1 MYHLFYLL
9 VQDVYGPTAHD
20 PEVTAIVVSDET
32 RSGGEAGKLASP
44 FSFISAGF
52 KLTGCKFTESYG
64 DLFYYTVNKERA
76 KKSLSILDVFVIPLI
91 SDKAEVVEVTNGKDE
106 QGSLKVKVED
116 KMGSTGIRKWISERN
131 AVRIED

>member
-9 VQDVYGPTAHD
+9 VQNVYGPTAHD

-32 RSGGEAGKLASP
+32 RAGGEAGKLASP
-44 FSFISAGF
+44 FSFISASF
-52 KLTGCKFTESYG
+52 KFTELYG

-91 SDKAEVVEVTNGKDE
+91 SDKAEVAEVSKGKDE

-116 KMGSTGIRKWISERN
+116 KMGSTGIRKWISERK
-131 AVRIED
+131 AVGIEDYIDF